1 MRRAMAK
8 TVPNRAEKQSMRED
22 RRQAR
27 AALSRLRAQLHEAR
41 RRRKVALFEARE
53 RCRAERLAVRERTRA
68 LRLQVLAELRQTTSA
83 ERLAAKDGCAQRM
96 REARG
101 LRDDE
106 SRARATLTAE
116 RAFLRDLDASAR
128 AHKARAK
135 QAPASCGGCVHESD
149 ADVVAALPSDLGVVY
164 ERVKTHIRLPTA
176 HATQDGP
183 KYKTKASKVEAFLQY
198 AEKHPEVILEATQD
212 PAYLEL
218 KALEAE
224 HAEAKKKLNPFE
236 ERKARRIARMKER
249 AARLERDA
257 ETSHAQAR
265 RIADVI
271 PMGQPILVGHH
282 SERRHRRDI
291 ARIDHGHRKG
301 LALQREAESLE
312 RRARYAESNRAISSD
327 DPDAVEK
334 LRAKL
339 LKIDG
344 DRVRMVEANKAVRGP
359 DPRAALARLG
369 FGRTDVENAL
379 TPDFVGRLGFP
390 DFALRNA
397 AGEAA
402 RLRKRIEQ
410 LEKRASTPA
419 PPPIE
424 RVGARI
430 EEAENRVR
438 IFFDQKPDEAV
449 RTRLKRSGFRWS
461 PSIGAWQ
468 RHSSPGAW
476 YDAKQAVASLAPLT
490 GEATPAA
497 PLAAVVRLPTAPRPA
512 PTHTHTPAEVEVAR
526 VRALAEKHRTQSA
539 PKAPELRDT
548 AQIAARIREDVK
560 AAVKAGE
567 LPRAKYSVTTEKYSM
582 GSSIT
587 VVASGL
593 PFPVLNPDAFVV
605 IDDANW
611 TVLDSRYKTRFT
623 NRALEVEKK
632 LAAIVDAYHWD
643 RSDPMSDIYNERF
656 ARTVK
661 VEQAPGEYAT
671 IEKAKLAEA
680 RARRGF

>member
-1 MRRAMAK
+1 MAK
-8 TVPNRAEKQSMRED
+8 TALNRAEKQSRRED

-27 AALSRLRAQLHEAR
+27 AALSRLRTQLQEAR
-41 RRRKVALFEARE
+41 RRRKVALFEAKE

-68 LRLQVLAELRQTTSA
+68 LRLQVLAELRETTRA
-83 ERLAAKDGCAQRM
+83 ERLAAKDGCTQRM
-96 REARG
+96 RDARG
-101 LRDDE
+101 LRDYE
-106 SRARATLTAE
+106 SRARATLAAE
-116 RAFLRDLDASAR
+116 RAFQRDLEASAR

-135 QAPASCGGCVHESD
+135 QAPASCGGCAHEAD
-149 ADVVAALPSDLGVVY
+149 ADVIAALPSDLGVVY
-164 ERVKTHIRLPTA
+164 ERVKKRLKVPTPK
-176 HATQDGP
+176 ATQDGP

-249 AARLERDA
+249 AARLEREA
-257 ETSHAQAR
+257 EASHAHAR

-291 ARIDHGHRKG
+291 ARIDDRHRKG
-301 LALQREAESLE
+301 LALHREAESLE

-339 LKIDG
+339 QKIDG
-344 DRVRMVEANKAVRGP
+344 DRARMVEANKAVRGP

-369 FGRTDVENAL
+369 FGEADIANAL
-379 TPDFVGRLGFP
+379 TPDFMGRLGFP
-390 DFALRNA
+390 AFALQNA
-397 AGEAA
+397 AGEAG

-424 RVGARI
+424 LEGARI

-438 IFFDQKPDEAV
+438 IFFDQKPDEAI
-449 RTRLKRSGFRWS
+449 RTKLKRSGFRWS
-461 PSIGAWQ
+461 PTVGAWQ
-468 RHSSPGAW
+468 RHASPGAW
-476 YDAKQAVASLAPLT
+476 YDAKQAIASLALLT
-490 GEATPAA
+490 SAATPAA
-497 PLAAVVRLPTAPRPA
+497 SRGNVVRLPIAPRGVPA
-512 PTHTHTPAEVEVAR
+512 AATPTPAEVEAAR
-526 VRALAEKHRTQSA
+526 LRAVAEKHRTQPA

-548 AQIAARIREDVK
+548 ARIAARIREDVK

-567 LPRAKYSVTTEKYSM
+567 LPRAKYSVTTDKYSM

-623 NRALEVEKK
+623 DKALDVEKK
-632 LAAIVDAYHWD
+632 LEAIVDAYHWD
-643 RSDPMSDIYNERF
+643 KSDPMSDIYNERF

-661 VEQAPGEYAT
+661 VEQAPGEYMA

-680 RARRGF
+680 RQRRGF

>member
-1 MRRAMAK
+1 MARTARTITPSTHEKREQREERRL
-8 TVPNRAEKQSMRED
+8 
-22 RRQAR
+22 AR
-27 AALSRLRAQLHEAR
+27 AALVRLREELKEAR
-41 RRRKVALFEARE
+41 HRRKSALFEARE

-68 LRLQVLAELRQTTSA
+68 LRLQVLANLRETTRA
-83 ERLAAKDGCAQRM
+83 ERLAAREACALRLRQ
-96 REARG
+96 ARG

-116 RAFLRDLDASAR
+116 RKFQRELHAAER
-128 AHKARAK
+128 AHHARKKSAE
-135 QAPASCGGCVHESD
+135 ATCGSCKHESD
-149 ADVVAALPSDLGVVY
+149 EDVIAALPSDLAVVY
-164 ERVKTHIRLPTA
+164 DRVKKHIKPTG
-176 HATQDGP
+176 TMS
-183 KYKTKASKVEAFLQY
+183 KAESFLKY
-198 AEKHPEVILEATQD
+198 AEKHPEIVLEATAD
-212 PAYLEL
+212 PAHEAV
-218 KALEAE
+218 KVLEAK
-224 HAEAKKKLNPFE
+224 HADVARKLNPYE
-236 ERKARRIARMKER
+236 EKKARRIERMRARAER
-249 AARLERDA
+249 MSRESAASRA
-257 ETSHAQAR
+257 SAQ
-265 RIADVI
+265 RIADLI

-282 SERRHRRDI
+282 SERRHRRDLN
-291 ARIDHGHRKG
+291 RIQGGYEKSVALHRK
-301 LALQREAESLE
+301 AKSMS
-312 RRARYAESNRAISSD
+312 RRADYAASNRAISSD

-334 LRAKL
+334 LRARLQKL
-339 LKIDG
+339 DG
-344 DRVRMVEANKAVRGP
+344 DRARMVEANKAVRGP

-369 FGRTDVENAL
+369 FGEGDIENAL
-379 TPDFVGRLGFP
+379 TPDFMGRLGFP

-402 RLRKRIEQ
+402 RLRKRIEE

-424 RVGARI
+424 HVGARI

-438 IFFDQKPDEAV
+438 IFFDQKPDEAI
-449 RTRLKRSGFRWS
+449 RTKLKRSGFRWS
-461 PSIGAWQ
+461 PTVGAWQ
-468 RHSSPGAW
+468 RHASPGAW

-490 GEATPAA
+490 SSATPAA
-497 PLAAVVRLPTAPRPA
+497 PLATVVRLPTAVKRANAPRSP
-512 PTHTHTPAEVEVAR
+512 TPAEAETAR
-526 VRALAEKHRTQSA
+526 LRELAEKHRTQPA

-567 LPRAKYSVTTEKYSM
+567 LPRAKYSVTTDKYSM

-623 NRALEVEKK
+623 DRALEVEKK
-632 LAAIVDAYHWD
+632 LEAIVDAYHWD

-661 VEQAPGEYAT
+661 VEQAPGEYAG